1 MGLHSKDPTVFD
13 YRCCG
18 VRIVRFMLCAA
29 VVQAYYDTQARVED
43 SGFGGLGFRDE
54 GFHTALHPEPLR

>member
-1 MGLHSKDPTVFD
+1 
-13 YRCCG
+13 
-18 VRIVRFMLCAA
+18 MLCAA